1 MSPVDGEVLRAN
13 GMKTVAKYI
22 VCRKGVIMQWVAL
35 RPIFSVSAWGK
46 GFEGGGWWRKP
57 CWRKEAPDEVLRSML
72 A

>member
-35 RPIFSVSAWGK
+35 RPIFSVSAWEK
-46 GFEGGGWWRKP
+46 GFEGGGGV
-57 CWRKEAPDEVLRSML
+57 EETVLEERGSG
-72 A
+72 